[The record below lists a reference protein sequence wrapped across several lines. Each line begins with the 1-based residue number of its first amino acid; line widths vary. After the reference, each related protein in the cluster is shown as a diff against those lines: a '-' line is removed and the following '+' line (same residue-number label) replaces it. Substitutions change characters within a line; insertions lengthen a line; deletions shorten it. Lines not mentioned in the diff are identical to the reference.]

1 MTIISITKDNSPN
14 LVYNILVPF
23 SDLDDKKTSKILQ
36 KNITPVRRSQSLE
49 PTQLRTVEI
58 VYIVAYMNKLIHNSG
73 LVCGRGCFSVESIA
87 SALKHPRLEVHSG

>member
-1 MTIISITKDNSPN
+1 MTIISITEDNSPN

-23 SDLDDKKTSKILQ
+23 SDLEKTSK
-36 KNITPVRRSQSLE
+36 QSLE
-49 PTQLRTVEI
+49 PPQLRTVEI
-58 VYIVAYMNKLIHNSG
+58 VYIVAYMNKIIHNSG